1 MSPSRGINR
10 SLLRSF
16 ICEPGVRNK
25 YSRKFQ
31 NFGRGRREKVI
42 PDSRYFFVAH
52 MLGILRS
59 YMNWAPAPKW
69 IIECRNC
76 AARFIHSEVG
86 KDRRVIAY
94 LYPTE
99 PKFSLHGE

>member
-1 MSPSRGINR
+1 
-10 SLLRSF
+10 
-16 ICEPGVRNK
+16 
-25 YSRKFQ
+25 
-31 NFGRGRREKVI
+31 
-42 PDSRYFFVAH
+42 

-99 PKFSLHGE
+99 PKFSLHGEELECPSCKSKATYILQDLRYQFL